1 MNMAIVM
8 RRTGGPDV
16 LDYVEVP
23 LPTPGEGE
31 VLVRTRATGVNFID
45 VYHRTGLYPV
55 SLPATLGLEG
65 SGDVVAVGSGV
76 TTWQVGDRVAT
87 VGARG
92 SYAEHFLADASSL
105 VRVPNDVSDECA
117 AALLLQGI
125 TAHYLCR
132 SVFEVGPQHTV
143 LIHAGAGGVGLLLTQ
158 LVKNLGARVFTTVS
172 TPDKA
177 ELSRQAGSDEVL
189 SYEGFAEQTRALT
202 GGEGVDVVF
211 DGVGA
216 STFEGSLRATGVRGM
231 VALFGSSSGPVPPFD
246 LARLNGLGSL
256 VVTRPTLGHFIRTP
270 EELAWRTDE
279 LFAGVLNGTLT
290 VRIGGTYPLADA
302 GRAHT
307 DLASRS
313 TTGKLLLIP

>member
-1 MNMAIVM
+1 MGGMNMAIVM

-23 LPTPGEGE
+23 LPTPGEGD

-65 SGDVVAVGSGV
+65 SGDVVAVGPGV

-105 VRVPNDVSDECA
+105 VRIPNEVSDECA

-172 TPDKA
+172 RPDKA
-177 ELSRQAGSDEVL
+177 ELSRQAGSDEV
-189 SYEGFAEQTRALT
+189 
-202 GGEGVDVVF
+202 
-211 DGVGA
+211 
-216 STFEGSLRATGVRGM
+216 
-231 VALFGSSSGPVPPFD
+231 
-246 LARLNGLGSL
+246 
-256 VVTRPTLGHFIRTP
+256 
-270 EELAWRTDE
+270 LAWRTDE
-279 LFAGVLNGTLT
+279 LFAGVLNGTLN

-313 TTGKLLLIP
+313 ATGKLLLIP